1 MPYSQLLQKY
11 VYKSYRNLLQDK
23 DFAKILVR
31 YGWVY
36 PGQLPQTL
44 YISHNDLIRKWL
56 PYGETAL
63 IQDYNFQRIL
73 FQAGFTNSTPVSGG
87 NSADFSNPVNS
98 QYYIQ
103 FFF

>member
-1 MPYSQLLQKY
+1 MVTLW
-11 VYKSYRNLLQDK
+11 RNS
-23 DFAKILVR
+23 
-31 YGWVY
+31 
-36 PGQLPQTL
+36 T
-44 YISHNDLIRKWL
+44 N
-56 PYGETAL
+56 
-63 IQDYNFQRIL
+63 QDYNFQRIL